1 MARSHK
7 KLERVFHSLRDGNRR
22 AKQLAS
28 DVSRRLKSNGVS
40 DYLYLRN
47 KCGDRFDEDIPTAIV
62 SAELFVLYVDRD
74 FGSTTGTK
82 KEVKLMQQV
91 VDSRDKTTPGVPFLF
106 VVMLKDLPNGLHPVP
121 ITAQLISGLIYLK
134 ASEGARSLASSIIKR
149 LKTNNWKPKEASTK
163 DYSLQERNR
172 LVQDV
177 LELNFNGRIAW
188 NEIESSV
195 FWKNRSRDSR
205 GLRLFFFKLKK
216 DTHPTF
222 LLTTEEKESLQD
234 RDLM

>member
-22 AKQLAS
+22 ARQLAS

-106 VVMLKDLPNGLHPVP
+106 VVMLEDLPNGLHPVP

-134 ASEGARSLASSIIKR
+134 ASEGARSLASSIIER
-149 LKTNNWKPKEASTK
+149 LKTNNWKPKEVSSK
-163 DYSLQERNR
+163 DYSARKRSVGPRCVGAQLQSKDRMEKDRELRVLKEPKQR
-172 LVQDV
+172 LKRPEVV
-177 LELNFNGRIAW
+177 LLQ
-188 NEIESSV
+188 
-195 FWKNRSRDSR
+195 
-205 GLRLFFFKLKK
+205 
-216 DTHPTF
+216 
-222 LLTTEEKESLQD
+222 TEERYPPNVLVD
-234 RDLM
+234 D